1 MLVGIFSSPDKKN
14 LARKSPWLSRFPH
27 PVSLPFITLDNVIY
41 SVIRFL
47 GCVPTRQSAP
57 PGQRFVSALGI
68 AWRMGCCLWG
78 RRVGHN

>member
-14 LARKSPWLSRFPH
+14 LARNSPWSSRFSH
-27 PVSLPFITLDNVIY
+27 PVSLALITLDNVIY

-57 PGQRFVSALGI
+57 KGQRFASAPGT
-68 AWRMGCCLWG
+68 AWTQARAQ
-78 RRVGHN
+78 

>member
-41 SVIRFL
+41 SVIRSTPRSLSPLERNIGFW
-47 GCVPTRQSAP
+47 TQA
-57 PGQRFVSALGI
+57 
-68 AWRMGCCLWG
+68 
-78 RRVGHN
+78 